1 MIAFSSDFSAQPVLT
16 DQPDLTQVNE
26 HGPLSW
32 LSPPAAPCTPER
44 LWLLRDGE
52 WLNRQVVG
60 EQLKA
65 VLRTERHY
73 LCITES
79 GDFESWLTLSL
90 LDGQYHLLERVVLF
104 NCLLLEQDMLEL
116 EQPDSL
122 LLHGQVNTWRIQLF
136 AQWRRRWPLW
146 SDPYAYFSGPVPYG
160 IMWRTS
166 RRWWQRHLG
175 VSKKPAKRS
184 G

>member
-32 LSPPAAPCTPER
+32 LSPPAAPSTPER

-90 LDGQYHLLERVVLF
+90 LDGQYRLLERVVLF
-104 NCLLLEQDMLEL
+104 NCLLLEQDMLVVSHVETRGFMCHEEPL
-116 EQPDSL
+116 AAP
-122 LLHGQVNTWRIQLF
+122 HRVIP
-136 AQWRRRWPLW
+136 AQ
-146 SDPYAYFSGPVPYG
+146 AG
-160 IMWRTS
+160 I
-166 RRWWQRHLG
+166 
-175 VSKKPAKRS
+175 
-184 G
+184 